1 MGKIMVID
9 LESDKAGIGRE
20 HCCADTIGVLLPVG
34 GLFLIM
40 VLYALL

>member
-20 HCCADTIGVLLPVG
+20 HCCADTIGVLLPVVDS
-34 GLFLIM
+34 FLVM
-40 VLYALL
+40 ALYTLL